1 MTFKQYHRFS
11 GKRVAITY
19 ASCMMMLL
27 SQFPLLDS
35 QGRPGAWDPERG
47 FHRGEGSVSGCGKAL
62 WGRQG
67 VNHKLMISVTTHG
80 HLQLLK
86 QSTQLLNFAKTPT
99 VLKNIL
105 DYLPQQ
111 RTLSCL
117 KIQIPKG
124 CDG

>member
-1 MTFKQYHRFS
+1 M
-11 GKRVAITY
+11 AITY

-86 QSTQLLNFAKTPT
+86 QSTQPLNLAKTPT

-105 DYLPQQ
+105 DYILTSTTCAKE
-111 RTLSCL
+111 RLTTLSWL

-124 CDG
+124 FDS